1 MKRPNKG
8 GCYIRDPKT
17 KALRPV
23 AKEPPQSAGDPE
35 PTVNTAETT
44 NTNAA
49 SKNATGK
56 GK

>member
-17 KALRPV
+17 KALKPV
-23 AKEPPQSAGDPE
+23 SKEMPKADASAESSSSTPE
-35 PTVNTAETT
+35 T
-44 NTNAA
+44 NNAA

>member
-8 GCYIRDPKT
+8 GCYTRDPKT
-17 KALRPV
+17 KVLKPIS
-23 AKEPPQSAGDPE
+23 KEPPQPAGDPE
-35 PTVNTAETT
+35 PTVNTTETT

-49 SKNATGK
+49 SKSATGK